1 MNFTRVKIEILIP
14 TEFVAPLRDA
24 LADVGAGKIGNY
36 DHCVSISQVTGYWRP
51 LEAATPYAG
60 QVGEIC
66 SGQEAKVE
74 VNCHVG
80 PLNNRPCKPSGTFI
94 PTKSRS
100 STSSRCWIFNS
111 PQHDETGQYFW
122 KLSLRRHY
130 PLLTGNNQF
139 TDRETKHLNKPYH
152 FCSVIIL
159 EYV

>member
-80 PLNNRPCKPSGTFI
+80 RL
-94 PTKSRS
+94 KSAMQA
-100 STSSRCWIFNS
+100 I
-111 PQHDETGQYFW
+111 
-122 KLSLRRHY
+122 RRVHPY
-130 PLLTGNNQF
+130 EEPVINVIPLLDF
-139 TDRETKHLNKPYH
+139 
-152 FCSVIIL
+152 
-159 EYV
+159 